1 MIITISQ
8 NNTTKLQLS
17 ACGFMLQ
24 AMNELDE
31 VWEQMIAEAVRNPQL
46 AKQDGLADFIAVKT
60 ANDAL
65 REMSVKWL
73 FETMQEIADHANRKN
88 ARITVENIASHR
100 FSSGNSNLV
109 GALRRFRQGVRCL
122 TVEAGWTRT
131 PGDGFMRGNA
141 LAVARLTHFGI
152 SKANAELHLIKFED
166 RPRWF
171 TVGEDRLR
179 ISFELKDLI
188 NHFQVF
194 LGVI

>member
-1 MIITISQ
+1 
-8 NNTTKLQLS
+8 
-17 ACGFMLQ
+17 MLQ

-31 VWEQMIAEAVRNPQL
+31 VWEQMLAEATKNPQSHE
-46 AKQDGLADFIAVKT
+46 GLAEFIAVKT

-73 FETMQEIADHANRKN
+73 FETMQEVAAHANRKN
-88 ARITVENIASHR
+88 AGISIEKSDSHR
-100 FSSGNSNLV
+100 FSSANSSYV
-109 GALRRFRQGVRCL
+109 GSLLKFRQGVRCL
-122 TVEAGWTRT
+122 TVEAGWTRS

-152 SKANAELHLIKFED
+152 AKANAELHLIKFED

-179 ISFELKDLI
+179 ISFELKDLL
-188 NHFQVF
+188 NHFQIF
-194 LGVI
+194 LGTV